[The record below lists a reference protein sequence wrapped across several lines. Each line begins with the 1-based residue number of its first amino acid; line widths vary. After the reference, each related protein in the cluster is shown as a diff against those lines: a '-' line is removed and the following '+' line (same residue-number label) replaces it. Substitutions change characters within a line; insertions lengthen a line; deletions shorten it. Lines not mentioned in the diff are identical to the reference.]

1 MPTVHFTANLK
12 RYMDVP
18 TRTVAG
24 RTVREALEA
33 VFVELPRLRSYIV
46 DDQGRLRQHVL
57 IFVDGQT
64 INDRIGLADSVGESS
79 ELYVMQ
85 ALSGG

>member
-1 MPTVHFTANLK
+1 MPTVHFTANLQ

-18 TRTVAG
+18 SREVPG
-24 RTVREALEA
+24 RTVREAMEA
-33 VFVELPRLRSYIV
+33 IFAETPRLRSYIV

-64 INDRIGLADSVGESS
+64 INDRTGLADAVQESS

>member
-1 MPTVHFTANLK
+1 MPTLHFTANLQ
-12 RYMDVP
+12 RHLDVP
-18 TRTVAG
+18 SRTVAG

-33 VFVELPRLRSYIV
+33 VFAETPQLRSYIV

-57 IFVDGQT
+57 IFVDGNQVA
-64 INDRIGLADSVGESS
+64 DRAGLSDGVGESS